1 MNAFKTVAVA
11 LGITLAAI
19 ILIPLI
25 VLAGLFVWL
34 KVTEEADEEILE
46 LDREGGGRGGVEESP
61 EDARVTWEVVG
72 GRGEI
77 RQQSPRHFGRRQRS
91 AGRFAQ

>member
-11 LGITLAAI
+11 LGITLTAV

-25 VLAGLFVWL
+25 ILAGLFVWL

-46 LDREGGGRGGVEESP
+46 LDREGV
-61 EDARVTWEVVG
+61 
-72 GRGEI
+72 
-77 RQQSPRHFGRRQRS
+77 
-91 AGRFAQ
+91 